1 MRESASSTFS
11 LWSRPAV
18 YRTVLA
24 LLALATCAL
33 WFSSRAVLSANFL
46 PHWYCLAGDK
56 PLLWTTVIAD
66 LFIGL
71 SYVAISATLA
81 AIVRRAGRDLP
92 YQGFFWAFGV
102 FIVSCGVTHFLE
114 VVTVWKPLYWL
125 AAAAKVVTA
134 VTSILT
140 ALILVLAAED
150 IAQFVRTARQLAAR
164 RGDAK
169 FRALINASPQAVL
182 SFDLRDVISSWNPSA
197 QRIFGYA
204 EEEVVG
210 KSSPIVPAAFREEHL
225 QILRNTCE
233 GLTTA
238 SLETR
243 RQRRDGVLIPVSL
256 SAAPLHDEHGIRV
269 GGVLT
274 IEDISER
281 KHLELDLTE
290 KTGML
295 SAVTQALNIY
305 LESGWNQAS
314 RELLAFAVR
323 RTNSELGFLGV
334 VLDDGAIRVLAQDGT
349 SWEETIHRQLYE
361 DALRG
366 YREHS
371 AMDFRGLRHLFTQ
384 VILSGQIVT
393 SNHAGEP
400 CSDGLPPGLPPL
412 HSFLGVPILRG
423 HEVAGV
429 IGVANRAGGYTG
441 QEWVSLEAMSQA
453 TGVLCDNY
461 RQGLKRDA
469 LEQKQTELEA
479 QFRHSQKMEVLGRL
493 AGGVAHDFNNM
504 LMVLS
509 GSAELLDRALPPDA
523 LSRVYLDQIQRSVTK
538 AAAITR
544 QLLAFS
550 RKQILD
556 IRPMDLHAALHES
569 RTILLTLLGSD
580 IRVDLQP
587 SAARSWIRSDL
598 SQIEQVIVNLAINA
612 RDAMPSGGQLTIS
625 TRNTADPPPTL
636 PAGSVATSDW
646 TVLDVADNGQGMT
659 RQVLAQIFEPFFTT
673 KPAGKGTGLGLATVY
688 GIVRQSGGY
697 IHVES
702 APGKG
707 SCFSL
712 YFPTIV
718 PPQPAEPPVHGPTV
732 SRSTV
737 SATLLL
743 VDDEASLR
751 HAIGEI
757 LRDSGYTVLEAADSQ
772 SALHLAREHPGA
784 IDLLVTDVV
793 MPGMRGPELHRN
805 ILASQPRIQVLFISG
820 YAEDLPETQLPPG
833 ARFLQ
838 KPFSFSA
845 LLENL
850 RQLYSID
857 HH

>member
-1 MRESASSTFS
+1 MRESASNTFW
-11 LWSRPAV
+11 LLSRPAV
-18 YRTVLA
+18 FRTVLA
-24 LLALATCAL
+24 SLAVATCVL
-33 WFSSRAVLSANFL
+33 WLASRAALSANLL

-66 LFIGL
+66 LLIGL
-71 SYVAISATLA
+71 SYVAISATLT
-81 AIVRRAGRDLP
+81 IIIRRAGRDLP

-125 AAAAKVVTA
+125 AAGAKVITA
-134 VTSILT
+134 VASVLT
-140 ALILVLAAED
+140 ALILLLAAED

-169 FRALINASPQAVL
+169 FRALIKASPQAVI
-182 SFDLRDVISSWNPSA
+182 SFDLDGAITSWNPSA
-197 QRIFGYA
+197 KRIFGHS
-204 EEEVVG
+204 EEEVLG
-210 KSSPIVPAAFREEHL
+210 KSLPIVPLQFREEHL
-225 QILRNTCE
+225 HIVRNTLD
-233 GLTTA
+233 GFSTV

-243 RQRRDGVLIPVSL
+243 CQRRDGVQIPVNL
-256 SAAPLHDEHGIRV
+256 STAPLLDEHGIRV
-269 GGVLT
+269 GGVAT

-281 KHLELDLTE
+281 KHLELDLRE

-295 SAVTQALNIY
+295 AAVTQALNIY

-323 RTNSELGFLGV
+323 RTGSELGFIGV
-334 VLDDGAIRVLAQDGT
+334 VVEGGALRILAQDGT
-349 SWEETIHRQLYE
+349 SWEETIQSHLYQ
-361 DALRG
+361 DALRD
-366 YREHS
+366 YREQS
-371 AMDFRGLRHLFTQ
+371 KMEFRGLQQLFAQ

-393 SNHAGEP
+393 YNQDGQPDSH
-400 CSDGLPPGLPPL
+400 GLPAGFPPL
-412 HSFLGVPILRG
+412 QSFLGVPILRG

-429 IGVANRAGGYTG
+429 IAVANRRGGYTG
-441 QEWVSLEAMSQA
+441 QEWGRLEVMSQA

-461 RQGLKRDA
+461 RQALKRDA

-509 GSAELLDRALPPDA
+509 GSAELLDRSLPPDA
-523 LSRVYLDQIQRSVTK
+523 LSRVYLDQMQRSVTK

-580 IRVDLQP
+580 IRVDLQ
-587 SAARSWIRSDL
+587 SAATRSWIRSDL

-636 PAGSVATSDW
+636 PAGSATIPDW
-646 TVLDVADNGQGMT
+646 VVLDVADNGQGMS
-659 RQVLAQIFEPFFTT
+659 RQVLSQIFEPFFTT

-688 GIVRQSGGY
+688 GIVRQSGGH
-697 IHVES
+697 IHVNS
-702 APGKG
+702 TPGKG

-712 YFPTIV
+712 YFPAIAA
-718 PPQPAEPPVHGPTV
+718 AELPESPVERPNAARPNV
-732 SRSTV
+732 A
-737 SATLLL
+737 ATLLL
-743 VDDEASLR
+743 VDDEAPLR

-772 SALHLAREHPGA
+772 SALAIAREHPGA

-793 MPGMRGPELHRN
+793 MPGMRGPELHRHVRE
-805 ILASQPRIQVLFISG
+805 LQPRIQVLFISG
-820 YAEDLPETQLPPG
+820 YAEDLPETQLPRG

-838 KPFSFSA
+838 KPFPFSA

-850 RQLYSID
+850 RQLYSTNPS
-857 HH
+857 